1 MRGCEDSTKTENP
14 PAATG
19 ASDTPEEAE
28 EPAAQEAEEAAEEA
42 SDETDGADV
51 FKVSPSVE
59 MVSHQCPATGTTIW
73 DKVGH
78 KSILSQIWIFYFKP
92 QGMIKSRPQNLLPY

>member
-78 KSILSQIWIFYFKP
+78 KSILSHSQIWIFYFKP
-92 QGMIKSRPQNLLPY
+92 

>member
-28 EPAAQEAEEAAEEA
+28 EPAAQEGEEAAEEA
-42 SDETDGADV
+42 SDEIAGAHV

-59 MVSHQCPATGTTIW
+59 MVSHQCPAAGTTIW

-78 KSILSQIWIFYFKP
+78 KSILSQIWMFCFKP
-92 QGMIKSRPQNLLPY
+92 

>member
-28 EPAAQEAEEAAEEA
+28 EPAAQEAEEPAAQEGEEAAEEA
-42 SDETDGADV
+42 SDEIAGAHV

-59 MVSHQCPATGTTIW
+59 MVSHQCPAAGTTIW

-78 KSILSQIWIFYFKP
+78 KSILSQIWMFCFKP
-92 QGMIKSRPQNLLPY
+92 

>member
-1 MRGCEDSTKTENP
+1 MRGCEDSTTTENP
-14 PAATG
+14 PAASG
-19 ASDTPEEAE
+19 GNDTPKEAE
-28 EPAAQEAEEAAEEA
+28 EAEEAAEEA
-42 SDETDGADV
+42 SDATSGADV

-78 KSILSQIWIFYFKP
+78 KSILSQIWMFYFKP
-92 QGMIKSRPQNLLPY
+92 

>member
-28 EPAAQEAEEAAEEA
+28 EPAAQEGEEAAEEA
-42 SDETDGADV
+42 SDEIAGAHV

-78 KSILSQIWIFYFKP
+78 KSILSQIWMFCFKP
-92 QGMIKSRPQNLLPY
+92 